1 MIEPVVHDGLR
12 MLLQEP
18 PERDKL
24 DSGSDSGDEHEV
36 LFTPSRQQQ
45 DAPGKDAP
53 GEMLSAKRQRAA
65 LLTDQKRAHAA
76 AMAAAAQRHEQE
88 LAQASQAHAAQLQVP
103 P

>member
-1 MIEPVVHDGLR
+1 

-18 PERDKL
+18 AESDGKVDR
-24 DSGSDSGDEHEV
+24 GSDSGDEHEV

-88 LAQASQAHAAQLQVP
+88 LAQASQAHAAQLQVKLRSTSIHKM
-103 P
+103 

>member
-1 MIEPVVHDGLR
+1 MHDGLL

-18 PERDKL
+18 PESDGKV

-65 LLTDQKRAHAA
+65 LQRPRAVRYRVVARQPA
-76 AMAAAAQRHEQE
+76 GCECY
-88 LAQASQAHAAQLQVP
+88 LPLF
-103 P
+103 